1 MAKKLRDTKS
11 KKGPVPF
18 IDPGKLDKDQQAY
31 IRKTVEQ
38 NRGKSADELKRELFE
53 TARAQK
59 QAGQFDP
66 AGLENFMR
74 SVGPMLS
81 PEQYAQME
89 TLVRSLKKGD

>member
-1 MAKKLRDTKS
+1 MIKKLRDTKN
-11 KKGPVPF
+11 KKGAVPF
-18 IDPGKLDKDQQAY
+18 TDPGTLDKERQAFF
-31 IRKTVEQ
+31 RKTVEQ